1 MAKSKL
7 RGFSAYRKDLT
18 VTVEKTV
25 KTKTQVLDK
34 KGKPVIK
41 NGKPEYKIT
50 EEIVKYNPVN
60 AFIIRVNNAIPH
72 NHRML
77 K

>member
-7 RGFSAYRKDLT
+7 RGFFAERKDLT

-25 KTKTQVLDK
+25 KSKTLKIDK
-34 KGKPVIK
+34 KGKPVIE
-41 NGKPEYKIT
+41 NGKPVYIVA
-50 EEIVKYNPVN
+50 EETIKYNPVLP
-60 AFIIRVNNAIPH
+60 FIVRVNNAVPL
-72 NHRML
+72 NHKML